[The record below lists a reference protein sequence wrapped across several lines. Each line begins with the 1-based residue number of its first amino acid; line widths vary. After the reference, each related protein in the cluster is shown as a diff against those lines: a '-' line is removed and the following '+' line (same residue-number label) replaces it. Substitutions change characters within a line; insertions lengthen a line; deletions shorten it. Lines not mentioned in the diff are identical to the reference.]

1 MKVKIT
7 DLMDLYEDKSCPL
20 KPTAEQKP
28 GTVRDCPRGEN
39 TEEVYEVKQSK
50 YPFGWRQALSL
61 AAVLGLL
68 VLGGFGVKRLIDRSA
83 APVIPGG
90 SGTDARIAST
100 EHGDPSPIPLAGE
113 EQKAISGFLSFFAMQ
128 QIQNYPEELSN
139 DGALIHLAFLWRR
152 YYDPE
157 SFTIREVRPVEDLT
171 PEQAA
176 PVEGLTPEQVNETLE
191 RLLGKTVTPPEDGAD
206 FDYSEQLG
214 QPAGSTLFSAGC
226 FWDNP
231 TGKDASFF
239 FALAEEALPLPEP
252 GRETVRFNVYYV
264 NYERWGTIDMAAM
277 PALST
282 AEAEALE
289 AEEKL
294 LLTATG
300 EAKLERTEDGY
311 RLISYLTDG
320 SQNENTEHPI
330 TLSPTVLKTV
340 DPRISALAEYG
351 VCDLEADLNGEYELV
366 SFAHFYTKRHD
377 PDAIVYE
384 SGEDGSYETLTL
396 EQVNA
401 VLGRLL
407 GKRVSPA
414 EGTDYTALR
423 NDNYVQH
430 ETYRDGRFRWPAADG
445 EICQCFALAQSGT
458 LQEGAGRVIVQF
470 TVYRADLDYL
480 SEVDLADL
488 EALYPA
494 EAKALVT
501 EGKLTRER
509 EGNAALLKVG
519 DSYLLLSYA
528 TWSCDPTWGSSDTPE
543 DLSTVPTGFDS
554 VAAEEWL
561 QFNGFLINLAH
572 MGFPESNGDGTHAPT
587 EEWNPDRFALA
598 TALISEEHDTFYE
611 VAFEAY
617 EADPLLW
624 PEYSDIDPAQI
635 EDVSEYLENSMAT
648 VIGSGTAVFERY
660 VNGFQLKDY
669 SFEDS
674 QIGHPDPDEDPA
686 LRAEIEALFSDP
698 GSWYAR
704 ALSSSYA
711 RPEDVDLYLFFYDGI
726 PGGDRLSN
734 EELHELYSEDAFDE
748 DGDFMGPPTD
758 RMARAEMDKVL
769 KQIFGLGLEES
780 SKRGLDGFG
789 YLEETD
795 CYYHCHGDT
804 NMEERRITAARRMED
819 GTVLFTYEDGFW
831 NDLTDGC
838 YPALHTA
845 ALRPDGAGNYLV
857 VSNLPGEWVTAED
870 VGELSALFP
879 LSGVLRAE
887 TRDADGTVTVR
898 ELDFGMDGEFHYR
911 EGDPNSEFS
920 HWTWGK
926 WWIGEDRSFRCALCE
941 TSESGN
947 RFSPWRS
954 VSFGCTYQNGEL
966 VLTQQSETG
975 FADDAPGT
983 ELRFAPTA
991 E

>member
-7 DLMDLYEDKSCPL
+7 DLMDLYEDKNCPL

-28 GTVRDCPRGEN
+28 RAVTDRPRGGN

-61 AAVLGLL
+61 AAVLALL
-68 VLGGFGVKRLIDRSA
+68 VLGGFGVRWLLRRGP
-83 APVIPGG
+83 APLVPGG
-90 SGTDARIAST
+90 SGTDARITST
-100 EHGDPSPIPLAGE
+100 EQGDPSPIPLAGE
-113 EQKAISGFLSFFAMQ
+113 EQKALSSFLSFFAMQ
-128 QIQNYPEELSN
+128 QIQNYPEELSE

-206 FDYSEQLG
+206 FDYSGQLG

-282 AEAEALE
+282 AEAEALA

-294 LLTATG
+294 ILKTTG

-320 SQNENTEHPI
+320 SQAAPTEPPEI
-330 TLSPTVLKTV
+330 DT
-340 DPRISALAEYG
+340 
-351 VCDLEADLNGEYELV
+351 
-366 SFAHFYTKRHD
+366 
-377 PDAIVYE
+377 
-384 SGEDGSYETLTL
+384 GEDLHTEPTGFDPVSAEDWECINGHLT
-396 EQVNA
+396 NA
-401 VLGRLL
+401 ARYGFPKIDENGDLA
-407 GKRVSPA
+407 S
-414 EGTDYTALR
+414 TDVELP
-423 NDNYVQH
+423 N
-430 ETYRDGRFRWPAADG
+430 
-445 EICQCFALAQSGT
+445 CFALASALTGW
-458 LQEGAGRVIVQF
+458 
-470 TVYRADLDYL
+470 DDD
-480 SEVDLADL
+480 SCEV
-488 EALYPA
+488 
-494 EAKALVT
+494 
-501 EGKLTRER
+501 
-509 EGNAALLKVG
+509 
-519 DSYLLLSYA
+519 S
-528 TWSCDPTWGSSDTPE
+528 
-543 DLSTVPTGFDS
+543 
-554 VAAEEWL
+554 
-561 QFNGFLINLAH
+561 
-572 MGFPESNGDGTHAPT
+572 
-587 EEWNPDRFALA
+587 
-598 TALISEEHDTFYE
+598 
-611 VAFEAY
+611 FEAY
-617 EADPLLW
+617 EAYPERW
-624 PEYSDIDPAQI
+624 PEFLSLNPALI
-635 EDVSEYLENSMAT
+635 ENPGELIEAGKIRV
-648 VIGSGTAVFERY
+648 VGSGTATFRR
-660 VNGFQLKDY
+660 VNGALLLTGCNVSSLQTKPAL
-669 SFEDS
+669 
-674 QIGHPDPDEDPA
+674 GPEDPA
-686 LRAEIEALFSDP
+686 LKAELQALFSDP

-711 RPEDVDLYLFFYDGI
+711 RPEDVDLYLFFYDGL

-734 EELHELYSEDAFDE
+734 EELRELYSEDAFDE

-780 SKRGLDGFG
+780 SKRGLDRFG
-789 YLEETD
+789 YLEESD

-819 GTVLFTYEDGFW
+819 GTVLFTYENGFW

-870 VGELSALFP
+870 LGELSALFP

-887 TRDADGTVTVR
+887 ARDADGTVTVR

-954 VSFGCTYQNGEL
+954 VSFSCTYQNGEL

-975 FADDAPGT
+975 FAEDAPGT

>member
-20 KPTAEQKP
+20 KPTAEQK
-28 GTVRDCPRGEN
+28 TRAAQDRPRGEN
-39 TEEVYEVKQSK
+39 TEEAYEVKQSK

-61 AAVLGLL
+61 AAALALL
-68 VLGGFGVKRLIDRSA
+68 VLGGFGVKRLIDRGA
-83 APVIPGG
+83 APVVPGG
-90 SGTDARIAST
+90 SGTYARITST
-100 EHGDPSPIPLAGE
+100 EQGDPSPIPLAGE
-113 EQKAISGFLSFFAMQ
+113 EQKALSGFLSFFAMQ
-128 QIQNYPEELSN
+128 QIQNYPEELSD

-152 YYDPE
+152 NYDPE
-157 SFTIREVRPVEDLT
+157 SFTIREVRPVEGLT

-176 PVEGLTPEQVNETLE
+176 PVEGLTPEQLNETLE

-206 FDYSEQLG
+206 FDYSGQLG

-239 FALAEEALPLPEP
+239 FAQAAEALPLPEP

-277 PALST
+277 SALST
-282 AEAEALE
+282 AEAEALA

-294 LLTATG
+294 ILTATG

-311 RLISYLTDG
+311 RLLSYQTEPAAEQNNVQAIDLSEINWQLTY
-320 SQNENTEHPI
+320 
-330 TLSPTVLKTV
+330 
-340 DPRISALAEYG
+340 LAEQG
-351 VCDLEADLNGEYELV
+351 IEKLETDLDEEYELAQFV
-366 SFAHFYTKRHD
+366 HIYLKRHRD
-377 PDAIVYE
+377 PGSDQLLYQSDE
-384 SGEDGSYETLTL
+384 TGSYETVGLDWVNLILDNMFGKTL
-396 EQVNA
+396 
-401 VLGRLL
+401 
-407 GKRVSPA
+407 SPI
-414 EGTDYTALR
+414 EGTDYTVLR
-423 NDNYVQH
+423 GENYAQH
-430 ETYRDGRFRWPAADG
+430 ESYHDGFFWWPAADG
-445 EICQCFALAQSGT
+445 
-458 LQEGAGRVIVQF
+458 
-470 TVYRADLDYL
+470 
-480 SEVDLADL
+480 
-488 EALYPA
+488 
-494 EAKALVT
+494 
-501 EGKLTRER
+501 
-509 EGNAALLKVG
+509 
-519 DSYLLLSYA
+519 
-528 TWSCDPTWGSSDTPE
+528 DT
-543 DLSTVPTGFDS
+543 ST
-554 VAAEEWL
+554 
-561 QFNGFLINLAH
+561 
-572 MGFPESNGDGTHAPT
+572 
-587 EEWNPDRFALA
+587 RFARCDWA
-598 TALISEEHDTFYE
+598 RQKDGQVETSFM
-611 VAFEAY
+611 VY
-617 EADPLLW
+617 EADPAYMEQQRSQDITLDPGVD
-624 PEYSDIDPAQI
+624 PEDWIWNQLIRMDDAELQTHIAAGEIIPI
-635 EDVSEYLENSMAT
+635 RT
-648 VIGSGTAVFERY
+648 GTAKLQKHEQQGWRLLSY
-660 VNGFQLKDY
+660 VTEPAALPTR
-669 SFEDS
+669 EDS
-674 QIGHPDPDEDPA
+674 AEDPEPVPESELPTEKPALGPEDPA
-686 LRAEIEALFSDP
+686 LKAELQALFSDP

-711 RPEDVDLYLFFYDGI
+711 RSEDVDLYLFFYDGL

-734 EELHELYSEDAFDE
+734 EELHEMYSEDAFDE

-769 KQIFGLGLEES
+769 KQIFGLGLEDS

-804 NMEERRITAARRMED
+804 NVEERRITAARRMED

-870 VGELSALFP
+870 LGELSALFP

-898 ELDFGMDGEFHYR
+898 ELDFGTDGEFHYR

-954 VSFGCTYQNGEL
+954 VSFSCTYQNGEL

-975 FADDAPGT
+975 FAEDAPGT